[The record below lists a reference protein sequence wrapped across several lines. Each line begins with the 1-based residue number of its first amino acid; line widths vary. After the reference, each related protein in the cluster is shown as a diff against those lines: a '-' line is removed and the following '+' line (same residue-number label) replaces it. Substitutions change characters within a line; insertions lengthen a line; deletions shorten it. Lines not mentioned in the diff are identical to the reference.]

1 MTVSDVRGN
10 ALLQNRIVKN
20 FASFSQVNNRLVKLV
35 DVDGIA
41 KKWGLGKKNSVID
54 MLTE

>member
-41 KKWGLGKKNSVID
+41 KKWGLGKKKFRY
-54 MLTE
+54 